1 MDQEGYDFVSRPTY
15 TAYKNTDTP
24 FFIQTDHQQ
33 IKLLSSKHWYN
44 EPPLNRN
51 FWAISSFFKQVKLV
65 NEIIT

>member
-44 EPPLNRN
+44 EPPFNRN
-51 FWAISSFFKQVKLV
+51 FWAIWSFFKQVKLV
-65 NEIIT
+65 NDIIT